1 MLSTRTK
8 IIGLLLVILV
18 GVVLVTYCFFHYY
31 ENFHTII
38 PQQVYRSAELTH
50 DELIQVVNQK
60 KLKSVLN
67 LRGENKP
74 YHWYQIESTTL
85 KSLHIPLYNIRLSSY
100 VLPSK
105 ALLQQLAHML
115 QTAPKPLLIHCA
127 SGADRTGMAAAMV
140 ILLHNGTIAEAE
152 KQISWEY
159 GAIRSDSAGKQMLRA
174 YQTWMASKHIQA
186 STAATFM
193 TWLRMTEQH
202 EPLQHHR

>member
-1 MLSTRTK
+1 
-8 IIGLLLVILV
+8 V
-18 GVVLVTYCFFHYY
+18 GVALFSYCFFHYY

-50 DELIQVVNQK
+50 DEFIQVANLKQ
-60 KLKSVLN
+60 LKSVLN

-74 YHWYQIESTTL
+74 YHWYQVESNTL
-85 KSLHIPLYNIRLSSY
+85 KSLNIPLYNIRLSSY

-105 ALLQQLAHML
+105 AVLQQLAHTL
-115 QTAPKPLLIHCA
+115 QTAPKPMLIHCA

-140 ILLHNGTIAEAE
+140 VLLHNGTIAKAA

-159 GAIRSDSAGKQMLRA
+159 GAIRSDSAGKQMLKA
-174 YQTWMASKHIQA
+174 YKQWMATQHIKA
-186 STAATFM
+186 STAAIFM
-193 TWLRMTEQH
+193 TWLRMTNQH